1 MFRILVLVVVC
12 MVASGPVHARMRV
25 VPDSYLATI
34 RDDGTSPLPR
44 GLAPGERVPE
54 WQRPPFPAEAPGGH
68 VRAIA
73 EYEGNSG
80 ILIRWGDFN
89 SLHTAMVVP
98 LTTAEPPAEVW
109 IVVSGASQQQSA
121 SNVLE
126 GGGADLAHVH
136 FLTADSNSVWI
147 RDYGPRFIQHDG
159 LPAIVDH
166 VYNRPRP
173 DDDDVPIAVGEA
185 WDEPVYELPLVH
197 GGGNFHLFRNRDA
210 FMTRLV
216 VNENPG
222 VDEAEVIDDFRAYEG
237 LNLTLFDP
245 FPQNYDSTQH
255 IDMWMLPLAD
265 HKVLIGEY
273 DPSEG
278 GGVPNAVTEAAA
290 DELASRRYTVY
301 RTPGWNDFG
310 THYTYTN
317 SVIVNQVVLI
327 CRFDGYETENAEAL
341 ATYQQAMPE
350 HTIVAVDCSDIIG
363 LAGAMHCIVMHV
375 PDLLFR
381 DDSDD
386 VIL

>member
-1 MFRILVLVVVC
+1 
-12 MVASGPVHARMRV
+12 
-25 VPDSYLATI
+25 
-34 RDDGTSPLPR
+34 
-44 GLAPGERVPE
+44 
-54 WQRPPFPAEAPGGH
+54 
-68 VRAIA
+68 
-73 EYEGNSG
+73 
-80 ILIRWGDFN
+80 
-89 SLHTAMVVP
+89 
-98 LTTAEPPAEVW
+98 VW
-109 IVVSGASQQQSA
+109 IVVSGGNQQQSA
-121 SNVLE
+121 ENVLE

-136 FLTADSNSVWI
+136 FLAADSDSVWI
-147 RDYGPRFIQHDG
+147 RDYGPRFIEHEG
-159 LPAIVDH
+159 LPAIVEH

-173 DDDDVPIAVGEA
+173 DDDDIPIAVGAA

-197 GGGNFHLFRNRDA
+197 GGGNFHLFRDRDA

-222 VDEAEVIDDFRAYEG
+222 VGEAEIIEDFRAYEG

-245 FPQNYDSTQH
+245 FPTSYDSTQH

-265 HKVLIGEY
+265 RKVLIGEY
-273 DPSEG
+273 DPAEG

-290 DELASRRYTVY
+290 EELASRRYTVY

-327 CRFDGYETENAEAL
+327 CRFDGYEKENAEAL
-341 ATYQQAMPE
+341 ATYQEAMPD
-350 HTIVAVDCSDIIG
+350 HAIVAVDCSDIIQ

-375 PDLLFR
+375 PDLVFR

-386 VIL
+386 VIP